1 MVGALVVAQKM
12 RVEAARRVVFAAI
25 VGVVLIGAVAN
36 RPRLA
41 LRRPLGYSQIVGQ
54 LAAADRLAGRRVL
67 VVSDEVG
74 EGAAVTEAAVL
85 NLQPAPTIVRGSKLL
100 GSENWVGDHFALTY
114 ASPAALMQELEDLHI
129 EYLVLDWSGHTTQ
142 LPYFEQVRALTEGG
156 HDRLERIDT
165 AAQNVTTG
173 PTHQLE
179 LYRVKTKSLG
189 PPKSLQISL
198 AYTLGRTLQQ

>member
-12 RVEAARRVVFAAI
+12 RADTARRVVFAAI
-25 VGVVLIGAVAN
+25 VGVVVIAAIAN
-36 RPRLA
+36 RPWLA
-41 LRRPLGYSQIVGQ
+41 PRRPLGYSQIVGQ
-54 LAAADRLAGRRVL
+54 LAAADRLAGRRLL

-100 GSENWVGDHFALTY
+100 GNENWVGDHSTLTY
-114 ASPAALMQELEDLHI
+114 ASPAALMKELEDLHI
-129 EYLVLDWSGHTTQ
+129 EYVLIDRSGHTTL
-142 LPYFEQVRALTEGG
+142 LPYFEQVRALTEGD

-165 AAQNVTTG
+165 AAQNVTRG

-179 LYRVKTKSLG
+179 LYRVKAKSLG